1 MWNCPQTLLG
11 TWNARLSASREKS
24 KTMLNFNIAHC
35 KTKTA
40 LNLKDQLTGNSE
52 AVVRGCESGNTAL
65 VAGAGSAAKLATTG
79 WLLCSSLAVTMAT
92 GVTVL
97 LFVGV
102 PRPPLGW
109 LPLKYNS
116 SSGCLCIFQ
125 HSTLTHMHNIN
136 GFGCLNC
143 PMPQLRVCLSY
154 QCTLQDR
161 QNLWTEEKT
170 E

>member
-1 MWNCPQTLLG
+1 M
-11 TWNARLSASREKS
+11 
-24 KTMLNFNIAHC
+24 
-35 KTKTA
+35 A
-40 LNLKDQLTGNSE
+40 LNLQDQLTGNSE

-65 VAGAGSAAKLATTG
+65 VAGAGSGAKLATTG
-79 WLLCSSLAVTMAT
+79 WLLCSSLAVTIAT

-136 GFGCLNC
+136 GFECLTLSRQNQIFSAGIKSPAHFSGCLAI
-143 PMPQLRVCLSY
+143 
-154 QCTLQDR
+154 
-161 QNLWTEEKT
+161 
-170 E
+170 